1 LVDFV
6 ILSEAKKV
14 HCKMRFFYEIQS
26 VIAVDGHYLVT
37 MGVIGCGIGF
47 MIELVKRPERI

>member
-1 LVDFV
+1 
-6 ILSEAKKV
+6 
-14 HCKMRFFYEIQS
+14 MRFFYEIQS